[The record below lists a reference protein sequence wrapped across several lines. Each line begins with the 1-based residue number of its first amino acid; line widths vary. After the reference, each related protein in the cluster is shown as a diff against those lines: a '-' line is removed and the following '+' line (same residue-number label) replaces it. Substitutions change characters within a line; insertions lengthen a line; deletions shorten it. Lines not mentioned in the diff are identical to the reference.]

1 MHCKMADTLN
11 METNS
16 FCFAEGYTSVKR
28 EKYVVGSHMLTRGR
42 EHSDGALC
50 DLAQYKQSPN

>member
-1 MHCKMADTLN
+1 MADTLN
-11 METNS
+11 MGTNS